1 MQFSPV
7 AMSHHSLGLHPV
19 CCYKRSVK
27 EEGGFLPFGALLL
40 DFLLLGL
47 LLLDFLFGFW
57 LFALGA
63 FCL

>member
-1 MQFSPV
+1 
-7 AMSHHSLGLHPV
+7 
-19 CCYKRSVK
+19 VK